1 MNQARAFMGR
11 SMNSNRGLMV
21 SGGSFNGK
29 RLSSVELY
37 GEQGWATISELPF
50 ATDNH
55 AQVATTEATYV
66 FGGSERK
73 TTVLKLNGDD
83 FEEIG
88 QLKSMRVGATA
99 HVINK
104 DIYIVDGNPLTEELT
119 IELWHHEG
127 KFSCYFFYLYFYD
140 QVK

>member
-127 KFSCYFFYLYFYD
+127 KFSCFSFYRA
-140 QVK
+140 

>member
-1 MNQARAFMGR
+1 
-11 SMNSNRGLMV
+11 MV

-37 GEQGWATISELPF
+37 SAQSWTTMSELPF
-50 ATDNH
+50 ATDKH
-55 AQVATTEATYV
+55 AQVATNEATYV

-73 TTVLKLNGDD
+73 TTVLKLNGEV

-99 HVINK
+99 HVINR

-127 KFSCYFFYLYFYD
+127 KFSCCFFYQATKEKVIIKLSSTLTRCRQQKY
-140 QVK
+140 